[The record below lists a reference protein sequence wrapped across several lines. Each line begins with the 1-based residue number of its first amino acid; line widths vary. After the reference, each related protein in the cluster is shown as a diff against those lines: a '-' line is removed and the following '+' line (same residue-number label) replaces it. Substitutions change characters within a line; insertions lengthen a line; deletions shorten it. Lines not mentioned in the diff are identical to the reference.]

1 MANLEEEAL
10 NNCLALLLGGYDGID
25 VTASKR
31 SIGEAI
37 DITVAHAG
45 TVPPVPILIKAKLG
59 NTSATHLEA
68 AKQAR
73 AQLAADPLK
82 IAFGLCY
89 PIGLG
94 NLSRSVPTAKKAL
107 QEATLAFAPIEP
119 FEKDPAWREG
129 TVSDLADRLR
139 DPDLARKRVA
149 LAIERSVRDAADQL
163 FQAGCSPELASALAL
178 PKVNKDL
185 RAAALI
191 AALMLSNAALLHHR
205 LRLVPALAGIVPLE
219 NTLGDPGRTPEL
231 LRNAWRAILKAGYY
245 PVFAPALA
253 ALNTLA
259 DSSAR
264 EPIRRIAETAVSV
277 ADELAAIGFDHA
289 GPLYHRLLESARFD
303 GSFYTHNVS
312 ALLLARLV
320 LTEDLA
326 DWSCADELARLKIID
341 PACGTG
347 TLLMGAMQTICD
359 RHECAVG
366 AVDSDKL
373 QLALVEDVLYGL
385 DINRHG
391 VQLAACNLTLG
402 NPRVD
407 YRRMNLFTMQ
417 HGPQPTGT
425 AKVGSLELLWT
436 ATNRT
441 DIASLSVPLPSLESL
456 DAQRSMPSDVAEEP
470 LAHLFDLVIMN
481 PPFTRND
488 IRNRQYGPAERRS
501 LQQREVEIAR
511 FLADRDPPAHRA
523 IDQTSV
529 RTFFAPLADLLLK
542 ENTASFATV
551 LPTTALTTSSGHQQR
566 TFLADRFQIEK
577 IVTSHDPRRIN
588 FSENTSIHESLLIAR
603 RPGPTRAATRFIS
616 LTRMPRD
623 TNEASLLAD
632 LINRQQPLGEWGA
645 EHSWPSQRIRDGDW
659 GAAQFYDGRLA
670 DALHELTAL
679 AGTRLVS
686 AGERC
691 RIEPGGQRVRDAFLR
706 EPSEDAVWTV
716 PVLWDHI
723 AHRQTTMTA
732 IADVQATPKPD
743 RERYARFLTEKASR
757 LLIVNRLRTD
767 TVRVTACHATE
778 PLLGSAW
785 IPVRP
790 IKPDSAYE
798 RALCAWWNSTPG
810 VLTLLHS
817 RAKALDYVR
826 YSLDALRS
834 LLVPDPDQIE
844 IAPLDEAFTEC
855 RSRTL
860 RPWPEMH
867 LCPTRA
873 ILDRAAAQVLRI
885 DGRTIADWRERIAH
899 EPTVSKLPAPAG
911 TRTSGHFE
919 GL

>member
-1 MANLEEEAL
+1 MVNLQEEAL
-10 NNCLALLLGGYDGID
+10 NKCLALLLDRCEGID
-25 VTASKR
+25 VTAKGGSLA
-31 SIGEAI
+31 EAI
-37 DITVAHAG
+37 DISVNPAG
-45 TVPPVPILIKAKLG
+45 AAAPVPILIEAKLG
-59 NTSATHLEA
+59 NTPGTRREA

-73 AQLAADPLK
+73 AQLAAEPLK
-82 IAFGLCY
+82 LAFGLCY
-89 PIGLG
+89 PFSLG
-94 NLSRSVPTAKKAL
+94 NIAGSAPIAQKAL
-107 QEATLAFAPIEP
+107 QEATLAFAPIEH
-119 FEKDPAWREG
+119 FDGDPAWREG

-149 LAIERSVRDAADQL
+149 LAIERTVRDAAEQL

-205 LRLVPALAGIVPLE
+205 LRLVPTLAGIVPLE
-219 NTLGDPGRTPEL
+219 NTLGDPGQTPEL
-231 LRNAWRAILKAGYY
+231 LRNAWKAILNAGYY

-259 DSSAR
+259 DSSVR
-264 EPIRRIAETAVSV
+264 EPIRRIAETAVAV

-312 ALLLARLV
+312 ALLLSRLV

-326 DWSCADELARLKIID
+326 DWSSPDELARLKIID

-347 TLLMGAMQTICD
+347 TLLMAALQTIRD

-366 AVDSDKL
+366 AAYSDRL

-407 YRRMNLFTMQ
+407 YKRMNLFTMQ

-436 ATNRT
+436 AKNRA
-441 DIASLSVPLPSLESL
+441 DIASLSVPLPSLGSL
-456 DAQRSMPSDVAEEP
+456 DAQQSEPSPLPEEP
-470 LAHLFDLVIMN
+470 FAGLFDLVIMN

-488 IRNRQYGPAERRS
+488 IRNGQYGPAERRS

-511 FLADRDPPAHRA
+511 FLADRDPPARRA
-523 IDQTSV
+523 IDQTSI

-551 LPTTALTTSSGHQQR
+551 LPTTALTTTSGHEQR
-566 TFLADRFQIEK
+566 TFLAERFQIEK

-588 FSENTSIHESLLIAR
+588 FSENTSIHESLLVAR

-616 LTRMPRD
+616 LARMPRD

-632 LINRQQPLGEWGA
+632 LINRRQPLGEWGA
-645 EHSWPSQRIRDGDW
+645 EHCWPWQRIRDGDW

-670 DALHELTAL
+670 DAMRDLAAL
-679 AGTRLVS
+679 AGTRLAP
-686 AGERC
+686 AGEQC
-691 RIEPGGQRVRDAFLR
+691 HIEPDGRRVRDAFRR
-706 EPSEDAVWTV
+706 EPSEDAVWTA
-716 PVLWDHI
+716 PVLWNHI
-723 AHRQTTMTA
+723 TDRQTTMNG
-732 IADVQATPKPD
+732 IADMQAAPKPN
-743 RERYARFLTEKASR
+743 REPYAQFLAQKASR
-757 LLIVNRLRTD
+757 LLVVNRLRTD
-767 TVRVTACHATE
+767 TVRVTACHAME

-855 RSRTL
+855 RSSTL

-873 ILDRAAAQVLRI
+873 ILDRAAAQVLDI
-885 DGRTIADWRERIAH
+885 DRRTIADWRERIAH
-899 EPTVSKLPAPAG
+899 EPTVSKLPAPAV
-911 TRTSGHFE
+911 TRTSSHLD